1 MNDAGPI
8 EELLRAVARI
18 SGRHWGDLEY
28 VVKITVD
35 AQSAWSVSV
44 RHKDSVL
51 FQYDHH
57 GPDPEDAPT
66 EAIKELV
73 ERSKKALS
81 GPVATSMKVLE
92 S

>member
-1 MNDAGPI
+1 MSDASPI

-28 VVKITVD
+28 VVKIAAGTKL
-35 AQSAWSVSV
+35 AWSVSV
-44 RHKDSVL
+44 RHRDSVL
-51 FQYDHH
+51 FQYDHY

-66 EAIKELV
+66 EAVRDLV
-73 ERSKKALS
+73 ERAKKALS
-81 GPVATSMKVLE
+81 GPVATSTKVLE

>member
-1 MNDAGPI
+1 MNHAGPI

-18 SGRHWGDLEY
+18 SGRHWADLEY
-28 VVKITVD
+28 VVKITADTKV
-35 AQSAWSVSV
+35 AWSVFV

-51 FQYDHH
+51 YQYDHY
-57 GPDPEDAPT
+57 GPDPENAPT
-66 EAIKELV
+66 EAIRDLV
-73 ERSKKALS
+73 ERAKKALS